1 MEIKNKILPVLIL
14 LCLLSAGCSKNQT
27 TDNSSANGPGKQT
40 NAAIGK
46 MLQNFVVV
54 ESAETKEKKE
64 IDNQAKALFDAK
76 DFDKLDSLAVQYRE
90 SRECYADGNWKLS
103 EVYRGLQLPDKA
115 SDSEWESHL
124 AVFNDWIKARPESIT
139 ARVALADELMGYA
152 WKARGSGYAKTVSG
166 IGWQLFTERLQ
177 HALTVLRDAKT
188 LKEGCPYWGS
198 TMLRIELGLGT
209 ERSQYEALFKDIVH
223 TYPDYSRYYTLRA
236 TYLLPRWHGRSGE
249 WEADLVESANKI
261 GGEEG
266 DLLYAR
272 VVWNMQQQRI
282 FDNIFKESKLSWERI
297 ARGFAVIEKRYPD
310 SLAAKS
316 ERAFL
321 TALGGPVNEAES
333 SFNKLDGKVDLSV
346 WMDRDEFDT
355 FARWAYGP

>member
-1 MEIKNKILPVLIL
+1 MDIQNKILPALIL
-14 LCLLSAGCSKNQT
+14 SCLLFAGCSKNQT
-27 TDNSSANGPGKQT
+27 ADNASASGPGNQT

-46 MLQNFVVV
+46 ILQNFVVV
-54 ESAETKEKKE
+54 ESAETKEKEE
-64 IDNQAKALFDAK
+64 IKNQAKTLFDAK
-76 DFDKLDSLAVQYRE
+76 DFDKLDSLAAQYRE

-103 EVYRGLQLPDKA
+103 EVYVGLELPDKA

-139 ARVALADELMGYA
+139 ARVALADELLGYA
-152 WKARGSGYAKTVSG
+152 WKARGTGYANTVSRTA
-166 IGWQLFTERLQ
+166 WQLFSERLQ
-177 HALTVLRDAKT
+177 RALTVLRDART

-198 TMLRIELGLGT
+198 TMLRIAIGSGT
-209 ERSQYEALFKDIVH
+209 ERSQYETLFKNIVLA
-223 TYPDYSRYYTLRA
+223 YPDYSRYYTLRA
-236 TYLLPRWHGRSGE
+236 TYLLPRWHGKTGE
-249 WEADLVESANKI
+249 WEADLVASADKI

-272 VVWNMQQQRI
+272 VVWNMQQGRT

-297 ARGFAVIEKRYPD
+297 ARGFAIIEKRYPD

-333 SFNKLDGKVDLSV
+333 SFNKLEGKVDLSI